1 MESSL
6 ETRTLLPAT
15 YLNETQLQNTG
26 EFIITCCDIL
36 EEYVLVDYELGIWE
50 EEILDGKWI
59 GGGAFLGEAILISRQ
74 FWASVLI

>member
-6 ETRTLLPAT
+6 ETRTCLPAT

-36 EEYVLVDYELGIWE
+36 EEYGLVDYELGIWE
-50 EEILDGKWI
+50 EEILDVLGKCI
-59 GGGAFLGEAILISRQ
+59 DLSCEFVDGTVPSSRER
-74 FWASVLI
+74 